1 MGVWTDVVGFMPPMV
16 RGDGAAVLNEFDIRT
31 RLHSPRMA
39 TLVSSAARQPDGL
52 IPSGQLWLAR
62 PTLAACLRG
71 TIVRSTVGHVLSDE
85 DRINCFPA
93 TPLCSLSWWFAG
105 RSEHLVPQ
113 RPDTMADLS
122 SPREAYPG
130 RWVLAGPQTRPSTSY
145 CAEPTHAMMVMFMPD
160 ALHQLTGLE
169 PQALTDRMV
178 DAQTLLPPEWIAM
191 CEAVQRQADD
201 AARLECLEDFLEPRW
216 QACRPTQPL
225 PTQRYGDWAAHLAQ
239 RAAMSAPGRSLR
251 QLERRIKRWAG
262 LPLRELR
269 GFGKAEQAFLDTIA
283 ADTAGESVKWADV
296 AAGAGFSDQSHLCR
310 VTRRITGYAPQALYD
325 GIHRQ
330 EAFWVYRIWV

>member
-1 MGVWTDVVGFMPPMV
+1 MGTP
-16 RGDGAAVLNEFDIRT
+16 
-31 RLHSPRMA
+31 
-39 TLVSSAARQPDGL
+39 VSSSARQPDGL

-62 PTLAACLRG
+62 PTLSACVRG
-71 TIVRSTVGHVLSDE
+71 TIVRSTVGHVLRDE
-85 DRINCFPA
+85 DRINRFPA
-93 TPLCSLSWWFAG
+93 TPLCSLSWWFTG
-105 RSEHLVPQ
+105 RSETLVPE
-113 RPDTMADLS
+113 RTDIMADLNGL
-122 SPREAYPG
+122 REPIPG
-130 RWVLAGPQTRPSTSY
+130 RWVLAGPQTRPTTSF

-169 PQALTDRMV
+169 PQSLTDRMV
-178 DAQTLLPPEWIAM
+178 DAQTLLPPDWIAM

-201 AARLECLEDFLEPRW
+201 AARMECLEDFLEPRW
-216 QACRPTQPL
+216 QACRPAQPL

-269 GFGKAEQAFLDTIA
+269 GFGKAEQAFFDTIA

-310 VTRRITGYAPQALYD
+310 VARRITGYTPQALYE
-325 GIHRQ
+325 GIRQ
-330 EAFWVYRIWV
+330 EEAFWVYRIWV